1 MRYLPS
7 CLLLLITMI
16 TILSCGDVEQPLT
29 PTPPITEITIS
40 DRYFE
45 NSDLLYEPTRE
56 QVEEL
61 LKLEYPAN
69 WYKEENLELQA
80 KYYYA
85 MLLQKYGD
93 IPAVHVEAQFYR
105 LGLLAMGKPMEISSE
120 DLLLRV
126 KATYLLWPNASN
138 LSVLQRTQTTIEEDI
153 ILQNTDDPEEYVK
166 IATKRYI
173 KQHGDIPEVHTVVAG
188 DMKLKFG
195 GFRVATDAEKDE
207 YINYLRAKYVLQPTE
222 RFLCILNAHIDAK
235 ENQIPFHL
243 IEHDCPESTLDEILN
258 VITDDAE

>member
-1 MRYLPS
+1 MRYLAPGI
-7 CLLLLITMI
+7 LLIITTI
-16 TILSCGDVEQPLT
+16 TITSCGDVEQPLT
-29 PTPPITEITIS
+29 PTQSITEITIS

-45 NSDLLYEPTRE
+45 NSDILYEPTRE
-56 QVEEL
+56 QVKEL

-105 LGLLAMGKPMEISSE
+105 LNLLAMGKPVEMSSE
-120 DLLLRV
+120 DLLLSV
-126 KATYLLWPNASN
+126 KARYLLWPNASN
-138 LSVLQRTQTTIEEDI
+138 LSVLQRTQTSIEEDI

-173 KQHGDIPEVHTVVAG
+173 KQHGDIPEVHTVVEG

-195 GFRVATDAEKDE
+195 GFRVATEAEKDE

-222 RFLCILNAHIDAK
+222 RFLCILNVHIDGK
-235 ENQIPFHL
+235 ENQTPFHL
-243 IEHDCPESTLDEILN
+243 IEHDCPESTLDEILD
-258 VITDDAE
+258 VIIDDEE